1 MKTKFKLIIGLLFMS
16 SFLAPVEGFSQS
28 FNKAATIWWPLESS
42 DYNEA
47 FKRAFLDIESFISS
61 TGATEIG
68 SGWTINS
75 ENEVV
80 LVVTVVVTAAAQEDM
95 YEMIGWYNNLAATCT
110 TCSADYKRGLED
122 GANTWYSMPLTWG
135 Y

>member
-1 MKTKFKLIIGLLFMS
+1 MKTKLKFIFTLIFAVSMVLPTES
-16 SFLAPVEGFSQS
+16 FSQS
-28 FNKAATIWWPLESS
+28 FDKNSTIWWPSESS

-47 FKRAFLDIESFISS
+47 FKRAFLDVEAFISS

-80 LVVTVVVTAAAQEDM
+80 LVVTVYVTAAAQDDM
-95 YEMIGWYNNLAATCT
+95 NEMIAWYNNLAATCT

-122 GANTWYSMPLTWG
+122 GANTWSSLPLTWV